1 MIFWSIDFLGQC
13 FGCFVPLLGNWH
25 AFFNQRLNLLHIPAD
40 DALIQVKQ
48 KAGQRV
54 SHVKA
59 VNMQATLET
68 YSLHPT

>member
-54 SHVKA
+54 GHVKA
-59 VNMQATLET
+59 VNTQAAQET
-68 YSLHPT
+68 CSLHPT